1 MATQSPISIINT
13 LTLPQR
19 VEMLNYAKDCAT
31 RNLASLTNFRQLLR
45 YRDLAYQRQ
54 LNVTADHIKAV
65 RSNMAGDARKLQ
77 DMTVP
82 IVMPQVESA
91 VAYQVGVYLTSYPI
105 FGVISTPANQS
116 AALQFETA
124 IGDQSVK
131 YSWARELIKVF
142 RDGFKYNFG
151 AAVVEW
157 RTTPFKQIVTDT
169 SINKAGLAK
178 LNEYSYGGNSIK
190 HVSAHNCFMDM
201 SVPPAN
207 MHSEGEFF
215 GYNELIS
222 RIQLK
227 RLLSVL
233 DPQKT
238 TNAKDAFESAFA
250 GSGRDSS
257 NAMTFHTPEINRYL
271 NLGGTNYAG
280 AGWGVWMGL
289 KQRPQDQATINY
301 KSQYVLTHFY
311 CRALPSDF
319 GSKAAGSNT
328 AKVYHVIIVNWSQ
341 VVFAEELN
349 SGHDFLPAF
358 VMQPY
363 EDGLGYQTQSMLDN
377 ALPFQDMS
385 SALWNISLESKRR
398 LIFDRLVYNPRLID
412 KKDIDPVSSVSRIP
426 LRNAAMAKDDN
437 AIAKAVYQIPYRED
451 NSSSNIQMSDMISAM
466 ADQASG
472 QNKVDRG
479 QFQKGNKTKT
489 EFEHTMDNSNSRQ
502 QLSALCIEQQFM
514 NPIKE
519 TIKSNTLQFQAAGSF
534 MNRDTRAEVD
544 VDPVELRKSMLE
556 FKMTDGMLPAD
567 KMLNT
572 EMMTVFLQ
580 TAQALPGIST
590 EYDVLGMFL
599 YFAKLR
605 GAYWLDDFK
614 RDPKQ
619 QQAFLTQARET
630 AAAQKPAEMM
640 QAEAMMKQAS
650 MGAAQ

>member
-1 MATQSPISIINT
+1 MATQSAISIINT
-13 LTLPQR
+13 LTLAQR
-19 VEMLNYAKDCAT
+19 VEMLAYAKDCAS
-31 RNLASLTNFRQLLR
+31 RNSSSLTNFRQLLR

-54 LNVTADHIKAV
+54 LNTTAEHIRAV
-65 RSNMAGDARKLQ
+65 RSNMSGDARKLQ

-82 IVMPQVESA
+82 IVMPQIESA
-91 VAYQVGVYLTSYPI
+91 VAYQTGVYLTSYPI
-105 FGVISTPANQS
+105 FGVISTPQNQS

-131 YSWARELIKVF
+131 YSWAREMIKVF

-157 RTTPFKQIVTDT
+157 KKTALKQIVTDT
-169 SINKAGLAK
+169 SINAAGLAR
-178 LNEYSYGGNSIK
+178 LNEYSYGGNCIK
-190 HVSAHNCFMDM
+190 HIDAYNCFMDM
-201 SVPPAN
+201 TVAPAN

-227 RLLSVL
+227 RLLSAL

-238 TNAKDAFESAFA
+238 TSATDAFQSAFA
-250 GSGRDSS
+250 GSSQDVS
-257 NAMTFHTPEINRYL
+257 NAMAYYTPEINKYL
-271 NLGGTNYAG
+271 NLGGTNYTSG
-280 AGWGVWMGL
+280 GWGAWMGL
-289 KQRPQDQATINY
+289 KQRPQDQSAIQY
-301 KSQYVLTHFY
+301 KNQYVLTHFY

-328 AKVYHVIIVNWSQ
+328 AKVYHVIIINWAH

-349 SGHDFLPAF
+349 TGHDFLPAF

-451 NSSSNIQMSDMISAM
+451 NSASNIQMSDMISAM

-489 EFEHTMDNSNSRQ
+489 EFESTMDNSNSRQ
-502 QLSALCIEQQFM
+502 QLAALCIEQQFM
-514 NPIKE
+514 NPVKE
-519 TIKSNTLQFQAAGSF
+519 AIKSNTLQHQAAGSF
-534 MNRDTRAEVD
+534 LNRDTRAEVE
-544 VDPVELRKSMLE
+544 VDPVELRKAMLE

-580 TAQALPGIST
+580 TAQALPGITT

-614 RDPKQ
+614 RNPEQ
-619 QQAFLTQARET
+619 QQAFLAQTRAT
-630 AAAQKPAEMM
+630 AAATKPAEMM
-640 QAEAMMKQAS
+640 QAQTGMMNQ
-650 MGAAQ
+650 GAQ